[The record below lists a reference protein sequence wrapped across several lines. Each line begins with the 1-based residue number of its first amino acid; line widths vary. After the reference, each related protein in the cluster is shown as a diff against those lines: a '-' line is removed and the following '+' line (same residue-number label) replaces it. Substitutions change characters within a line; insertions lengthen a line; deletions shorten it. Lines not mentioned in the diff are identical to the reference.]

1 MVHWFLKLL
10 TGPIRPDARAIYDEY
25 RVILEERLAPLGFAR
40 TREAEYAT
48 DAVLTYS
55 KNELEIG
62 LVLDTREGEC
72 VLRAESGKV
81 RKHVDDAGHLVTEM
95 FDVYLPLADTDESRA
110 AFLHELDHWLRSHN
124 AHR

>member
-1 MVHWFLKLL
+1 MVHKLLKLL
-10 TGPIRPDARAIYDEY
+10 TGPTRPDAGALYNEY

-40 TREAEYAT
+40 AREEAYAT
-48 DAVLTYS
+48 GAVLTYS
-55 KNELEIG
+55 KHELEVG

-72 VLRAESGKV
+72 ILRAESGEV
-81 RKHVDDAGHLVTEM
+81 RKHVDDAGQLVTEM